1 MIKNLVSSMLA
12 WNRSQKSFFIILFDS
27 LIVVFASWLAFVL
40 FKEILE
46 KPELYSGF
54 FFLIGPILAIPCF
67 ILFDLHKSVI
77 RFISFM
83 EIWGIVKATII
94 YSLLWAFF
102 TTFLVNSFL
111 PISFHFVHALLVL
124 LLVASS
130 RMIGI
135 WIFTDSFS
143 ASNVIIYGAGSAGI
157 QLATALRYSREMTP
171 IAFVDEDKSL
181 QGNYLNGL
189 SVFSPSRLERLIS
202 KKKVNEVLIAIPS
215 ARKAK
220 LQDILSKIEGFPVKV
235 RILPGVAELAQG
247 KVSVSDLKVIDVTD
261 LLGREITKP
270 NEDLLQKN
278 IYGKNVL
285 VSGAGGSIGSE
296 LCRQVIKAEPSI
308 LVLYEISE
316 YALYKIEK
324 ELSKSSLQ
332 TEVKP
337 ILGNV
342 IDKKRMLEVCTTF
355 DIDTIYHAAAY
366 KHVPMVELNT
376 LQSLQNNIF
385 GTLNCVE
392 VAIESE
398 VETFVLISTDKAVR
412 PTNIMGATKRFAELI
427 LQSLAQRQISSQ
439 SKTNTR
445 IAIVRFGNV
454 LDSSGSAVPLFR
466 EQIEKGGPITVT
478 DPEVIRYFMS
488 IPEAAELVIQAGAM
502 GEGGEIFVLDMGDP
516 VKILDLAKRMVR
528 LSGLEVRDNSNPE
541 GDIEIVFTG
550 LRDGEKL
557 YEELLIGDNV
567 SSTEHKGIM
576 QASEEYLEWEKVE
589 GLLEQLRAC
598 IEKRDHELAVNILI
612 NNIVGLKL
620 NTGINDLIYLSNTK
634 K

>member
-1 MIKNLVSSMLA
+1 MLA

-27 LIVVFASWLAFVL
+27 LIVVFASWLPFVL

-102 TTFLVNSFL
+102 TTFLVNNFL

-324 ELSKSSLQ
+324 ELSKSSPQ

-589 GLLEQLRAC
+589 GLLEQLRAS

>member
-27 LIVVFASWLAFVL
+27 LIVVFASWLPFVL

-220 LQDILSKIEGFPVKV
+220 LQDILAKIEGFPVKV

-324 ELSKSSLQ
+324 ELSKSSPQ

-589 GLLEQLRAC
+589 GLLEQLRAS
-598 IEKRDHELAVNILI
+598 IEKRDHELAVNILV

>member
-102 TTFLVNSFL
+102 TTFLVNNFL

-324 ELSKSSLQ
+324 ELSKSSPQ

-589 GLLEQLRAC
+589 GLLEQLRTS

-612 NNIVGLKL
+612 NNIAGLKL

>member
-27 LIVVFASWLAFVL
+27 LIVVFASWLPFVL

-102 TTFLVNSFL
+102 TTFLVNNFL

-324 ELSKSSLQ
+324 ELSKSSPQ

-589 GLLEQLRAC
+589 GLLEQLRAS

>member
-102 TTFLVNSFL
+102 TTFLVNNFL

-324 ELSKSSLQ
+324 ELSKSSPQ

-589 GLLEQLRAC
+589 GLLEQLRAS

>member
-46 KPELYSGF
+46 KPELYNGF

-102 TTFLVNSFL
+102 TTFLVNNFL

-324 ELSKSSLQ
+324 ELSKSSPQ

-589 GLLEQLRAC
+589 GLLEQLRAS

>member
-27 LIVVFASWLAFVL
+27 LIVVFASWLPFVL

-102 TTFLVNSFL
+102 TTFLVNNFL

-324 ELSKSSLQ
+324 ELSKSSPQ

-589 GLLEQLRAC
+589 CLLEQLRAS

>member
-46 KPELYSGF
+46 KPELYNGF

-67 ILFDLHKSVI
+67 ILFDLHRSVI

-102 TTFLVNSFL
+102 TTFLVNNFL

-189 SVFSPSRLERLIS
+189 SVFSPSRLERLIF

-270 NEDLLQKN
+270 NEGLLQKN

-324 ELSKSSLQ
+324 ELSISSPQ
-332 TEVKP
+332 TEIKP

-342 IDKKRMLEVCTTF
+342 IDKKRMSEVCTTF

-589 GLLEQLRAC
+589 GLLEQLRAS
-598 IEKRDHELAVNILI
+598 IEKRDHELAVNILV

>member
-1 MIKNLVSSMLA
+1 
-12 WNRSQKSFFIILFDS
+12 
-27 LIVVFASWLAFVL
+27 
-40 FKEILE
+40 
-46 KPELYSGF
+46 
-54 FFLIGPILAIPCF
+54 
-67 ILFDLHKSVI
+67 
-77 RFISFM
+77 M

-102 TTFLVNSFL
+102 TTFLVNNFL

-324 ELSKSSLQ
+324 ELSKSSPQ

-589 GLLEQLRAC
+589 GLLEQLRAS

>member
-27 LIVVFASWLAFVL
+27 LIVVFASWLPFVL

-102 TTFLVNSFL
+102 TTFLVNNFL

-324 ELSKSSLQ
+324 ELSKSSPQ

-589 GLLEQLRAC
+589 GLLEQLRTS

-612 NNIVGLKL
+612 NNIAGLKL

>member
-1 MIKNLVSSMLA
+1 
-12 WNRSQKSFFIILFDS
+12 
-27 LIVVFASWLAFVL
+27 
-40 FKEILE
+40 
-46 KPELYSGF
+46 
-54 FFLIGPILAIPCF
+54 
-67 ILFDLHKSVI
+67 
-77 RFISFM
+77 
-83 EIWGIVKATII
+83 
-94 YSLLWAFF
+94 
-102 TTFLVNSFL
+102 
-111 PISFHFVHALLVL
+111 
-124 LLVASS
+124 
-130 RMIGI
+130 MIGI

-324 ELSKSSLQ
+324 ELSKSSPQ

-589 GLLEQLRAC
+589 GLLEQLRAS

-612 NNIVGLKL
+612 NNIVGLTL

>member
-102 TTFLVNSFL
+102 TTFLVNNFL

-589 GLLEQLRAC
+589 GLLEQLRAS
-598 IEKRDHELAVNILI
+598 IEKRDHELAVNILV